1 MQAFLRHLKWPFFF
15 SFSLC
20 WSFPSTE
27 YRWIFLQYL
36 GGLVHYN
43 QEIHFWNKVKL
54 SSQHLLFPNH
64 LVGGLHRKENT
75 YFWNPEKTL
84 WREQKCCW
92 LKKWQ
97 IVSSLHHP
105 KTILIP
111 IFSLQYIS
119 FLQYYTVFENHSK
132 SLILCLQASFWCQ
145 DLCEIFLQLTNT
157 LYKLVT
163 STI

>member
-27 YRWIFLQYL
+27 YRWISLQYL

-43 QEIHFWNKVKL
+43 QEIHFWNKAKF
-54 SSQHLLFPNH
+54 SSQHLLFPNR

-105 KTILIP
+105 KTHFDTHFFTSIYLFSPIL
-111 IFSLQYIS
+111 
-119 FLQYYTVFENHSK
+119 HSVWK
-132 SLILCLQASFWCQ
+132 SLKKSHLMLAS
-145 DLCEIFLQLTNT
+145 
-157 LYKLVT
+157 
-163 STI
+163 